1 MLAKSA
7 DASSAP
13 MTFCALAHI
22 LRSIEIEQMTE
33 RLYYTDAYLT
43 TFSAAITE
51 VRTADG
57 RTLVALDRSAFY
69 PTSGGQPHDTGQLA
83 GANVVEVTADDGI
96 VWHVLEGAPPLAVGQ
111 VVEGAIDWLRR
122 YDLMQPHAAQH
133 LLSQVF
139 DRLFGYETVSVHF
152 GLAESTLD
160 LEVVS
165 LDAAQ
170 IEAAEELAHAQI
182 YAALPIRAYFV
193 DEAQVAALALRRPPK
208 VSGLI
213 RIVEIADFDYSAC
226 GGTHVRTTAEIG
238 PLKIVRSERRRGQVR
253 LTFLCGGRAVADY
266 ARKHALLQAAA
277 ALFSSDIAQVPAL
290 AERALAQAR
299 DAQRRVDD
307 LTTRLMAFEAR
318 NLLAEA
324 PAGNGLCVITTLRDD
339 LDAASLRVL
348 AAALVAEAGDSDMV
362 ALLAST
368 QEGKVLLAFVRSGD
382 ATAGM
387 HMGNL
392 LRATLQQA
400 GGNGGGRPDF
410 AQGGGVDGAEAARLL
425 AYARAQVG

>member
-1 MLAKSA
+1 
-7 DASSAP
+7 
-13 MTFCALAHI
+13 
-22 LRSIEIEQMTE
+22 MTE
-33 RLYYTDAYLT
+33 RLHYTDAYLT
-43 TFSAAITE
+43 TFSAAITQ
-51 VRTADG
+51 VRAADG

-83 GANVVEVTADDGI
+83 GAKVVEVTADDGT
-96 VWHVLEGAPPLAVGQ
+96 VWHALEGGSPLSVGQ
-111 VVEGAIDWLRR
+111 VVEGAIDWPRR
-122 YDLMQPHAAQH
+122 YDLMQQHAGQH

-152 GLAESTLD
+152 GPVESTLD
-160 LEVVS
+160 LEVAS

-170 IEAAEELAHAQI
+170 IAAAEALAHAQI

-193 DEAQVAALALRRPPK
+193 DEAQVAALALRRPPT

-238 PLKIVRSERRRGQVR
+238 LLKIVRSERRRGQVR

-266 ARKHALLQAAA
+266 ARKHALLQETA
-277 ALFSSDIAQVPAL
+277 ALFSSDSAQVPAL
-290 AERALAQAR
+290 AERALAQSR
-299 DAQRRVDD
+299 EAQRRVED
-307 LTTRLMAFEAR
+307 LTTRLMGFEAR
-318 NLLAEA
+318 ALLADV
-324 PAGNGLCVITTLRDD
+324 PAGDGLRVITTLRDD
-339 LDAASLRVL
+339 LDAAALRVL
-348 AAALVAEAGDSDMV
+348 AAALVAEAGDSEMV
-362 ALLAST
+362 ALLASI
-368 QEGKVLLAFVRSGD
+368 QEGKVLLAFARSGE
-382 ATAGM
+382 ATAQM

-410 AQGGGVDGAEAARLL
+410 AQGGGVDGVEAARLL
-425 AYARAQVG
+425 AYARAHVG